1 MHVYKM
7 FHHMLLITNML
18 LYESLKNTTICHTEY
33 QEALNVTINVLNTE
47 QFHLLLQFTVS

>member
-18 LYESLKNTTICHTEY
+18 LYESLKNTTICHIEY